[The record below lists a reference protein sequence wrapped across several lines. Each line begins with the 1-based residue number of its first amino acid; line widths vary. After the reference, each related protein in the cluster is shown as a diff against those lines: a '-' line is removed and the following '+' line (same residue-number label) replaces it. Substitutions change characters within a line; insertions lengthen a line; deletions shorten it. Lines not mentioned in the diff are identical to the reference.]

1 MTPRSRRLG
10 FLVTLASIVGLVLLG
25 PVVPAG
31 ATYPG
36 TNGEIV
42 YLGSDGLRAIDPDGS
57 NDGSYLSDVSIHNPQ
72 ALSFSSDGSEAV
84 MADYAKANPRISLI
98 DLATDTRTIV
108 LHAQDAPRDEIFSV
122 ALSPDGSTIVFCDGF
137 PGNLWTIATDGTGL
151 TKIAKGY
158 CQADW
163 GVDGRIV
170 ASKGIF
176 HYDGDRLITT
186 MDADGRNRQVIA
198 TMPPVKQAWRSVY
211 VLTPSWSP
219 DGTTVVFPAQTTRVQ
234 PDIWS
239 VSVHGKRLHR
249 LTRTKQVSESNTVF
263 SPDGTSI
270 VYEREANGATVG
282 DLWLVDSDG
291 ANRRELLSTPDGEFP
306 QAWRPT

>member
-1 MTPRSRRLG
+1 MTPHARRRT
-10 FLVTLASIVGLVLLG
+10 FVMTVASIVGLMLIG

-31 ATYPG
+31 ATYAG

-42 YLGSDGLRAIDPDGS
+42 YLRSDGFRAVDPDGS
-57 NDGSYLSDVSIHNPQ
+57 NDRSYLSDVAVHLPQ
-72 ALSFSSDGSEAV
+72 AISFSSGGAEAV

-98 DLATDTRTIV
+98 DLTTDTRTIV
-108 LHAQDAPRDEIFSV
+108 LHAKDAPRNEIFSV
-122 ALSPDGSTIVFCDGF
+122 ALSPDGSAIVFCDGF

-151 TKIAKGY
+151 TEIAKGY
-158 CQADW
+158 CYADW

-186 MDADGRNRQVIA
+186 MDADGHNRQVIA
-198 TMPPVKQAWRSVY
+198 TMPTVKQAWTSVY
-211 VLTPSWSP
+211 VLVPSWSP
-219 DGTTVVFPAQTTRVQ
+219 DGTSVVFPAQTTRVQ

-239 VSVHGKRLHR
+239 VGVHGKNLHR
-249 LTRTKQVSESNTVF
+249 LTRTKQVSESGPII

-270 VYEREANGATVG
+270 AYQREPDGATVG
-282 DLWLVDSDG
+282 DLWLMDRDG
-291 ANRRELLSTPDGEFP
+291 ANRRALLSTPDGEYP
-306 QAWRPT
+306 QAWRPI

>member
-1 MTPRSRRLG
+1 MTPYLRRRST
-10 FLVTLASIVGLVLLG
+10 LVALASIVGLVLLG

-42 YLGSDGLRAIDPDGS
+42 YLRGNELRAIDPGGS
-57 NDGSYLSDVSIHNPQ
+57 NDRSYLSANRPQ
-72 ALSFSSDGSEAV
+72 DLSFSSDGSEAV
-84 MADYAKANPRISLI
+84 LADYAKANPRISLI
-98 DLATDTRTIV
+98 DLASDTRTVV
-108 LHAQDAPRDEIFSV
+108 LHPKDAPRNEIFSV
-122 ALSPDGSTIVFCDGF
+122 ALSPDGSWIVFCEGF
-137 PGNLWTIATDGTGL
+137 PGNLWTIGTDGTGL
-151 TKIAKGY
+151 TEIAKGY
-158 CQADW
+158 CYADW
-163 GVDGRIV
+163 GIDGRIV

-186 MDADGRNRQVIA
+186 MDADGSNRKIIA
-198 TMPPVKQAWRSVY
+198 TMPTVKEAWTSVY

-239 VSVHGKRLHR
+239 VSVRGKSLHR
-249 LTRTKQVSESNTVF
+249 LTRTKLVSESGPIF
-263 SPDGTSI
+263 SPDGATI
-270 VYEREANGATVG
+270 VYPKSTKDPAI
-282 DLWLVDSDG
+282 DDMWLMNSDG
-291 ANRRELLSTPDGEFP
+291 SNRRELLSTPDGQFP

>member
-1 MTPRSRRLG
+1 MTPHSRRRSS
-10 FLVTLASIVGLVLLG
+10 LVALASIVGLVLLG
-25 PVVPAG
+25 PVASAG

-42 YLGSDGLRAIDPDGS
+42 YLRSDGLRTIDPVGS

-84 MADYAKANPRISLI
+84 LADYAKANPRISLI

-108 LHAQDAPRDEIFSV
+108 LHAQDAPRNEIFSV
-122 ALSPDGSTIVFCDGF
+122 ALSPDDSTIVFCDGF
-137 PGNLWTIATDGTGL
+137 PGNLWTIATDGTDL

-163 GVDGRIV
+163 GIDGRIV

-176 HYDGDRLITT
+176 HYDGDRSITT

-198 TMPPVKQAWRSVY
+198 TMPPIKDAWGTVY

-219 DGTTVVFPAQTTRVQ
+219 DGTTVVFPAQTTRIQ

-239 VSVHGKRLHR
+239 VSVHGKNLHR
-249 LTRTKQVSESNTVF
+249 LTRTKRVSESGSIF
-263 SPDGTSI
+263 SPDGSSI
-270 VYEREANGATVG
+270 VYAKSTKDPGIDEM
-282 DLWLVDSDG
+282 WLMDGDG
-291 ANRRELLSTPDGEFP
+291 ANRTELLSSPDGQYP
-306 QAWRPT
+306 RAWRPA